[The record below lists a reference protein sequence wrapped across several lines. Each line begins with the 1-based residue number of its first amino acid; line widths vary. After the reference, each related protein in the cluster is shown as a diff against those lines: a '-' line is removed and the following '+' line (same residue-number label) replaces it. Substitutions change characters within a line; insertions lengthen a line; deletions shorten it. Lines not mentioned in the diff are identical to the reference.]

1 MNDIM
6 YTGPK
11 LERELVE
18 VLVRFRRFPVAL
30 VCDVAQMYLY
40 ISIAPKAQQY
50 HQFLWKDLN
59 QNKVPDHYEF
69 NSSIWTELMSIPSTV
84 CDSDT
89 CQEK

>member
-18 VLVRFRRFPVAL
+18 VLLRFGRFTVAL
-30 VCDVAQMYLY
+30 VCDVAQMYLH

-50 HQFLWKDLN
+50 H
-59 QNKVPDHYEF
+59 
-69 NSSIWTELMSIPSTV
+69 
-84 CDSDT
+84 
-89 CQEK
+89 